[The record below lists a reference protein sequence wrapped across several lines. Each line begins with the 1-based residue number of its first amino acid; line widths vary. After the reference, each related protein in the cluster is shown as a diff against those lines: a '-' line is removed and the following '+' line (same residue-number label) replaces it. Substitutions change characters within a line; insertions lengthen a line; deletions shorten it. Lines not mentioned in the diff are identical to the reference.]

1 MQTKT
6 GVEHVRSLMS
16 APVKKRGK
24 EREVPKA
31 KKPSALR
38 KVRYFGMLSTFY
50 FIPLFK
56 NVVLSVLTFSTG
68 MTTKLSGAIF
78 CAA

>member
-1 MQTKT
+1 MVQTKP

-24 EREVPKA
+24 EREIPKA

-38 KVRYFGMLSTFY
+38 KVRYLTLQWHVHCFLYTMGHKNVPLYLCPYLRQLSTDF
-50 FIPLFK
+50 
-56 NVVLSVLTFSTG
+56 
-68 MTTKLSGAIF
+68 
-78 CAA
+78 

>member
-1 MQTKT
+1 MQSRTS
-6 GVEHVRSLMS
+6 VERVRSLMS

-38 KVRYFGMLSTFY
+38 KVRYIGMASASNYISF
-50 FIPLFK
+50 FK
-56 NVVLSVLTFSTG
+56 Y
-68 MTTKLSGAIF
+68 
-78 CAA
+78 

>member
-1 MQTKT
+1 MAGLQNKAAA
-6 GVEHVRSLMS
+6 ERVRSLMS

-38 KVRYFGMLSTFY
+38 KVS
-50 FIPLFK
+50 
-56 NVVLSVLTFSTG
+56 
-68 MTTKLSGAIF
+68 
-78 CAA
+78 

>member
-1 MQTKT
+1 VAGSQSKT

-38 KVRYFGMLSTFY
+38 KVRLEWHVHSFL
-50 FIPLFK
+50 
-56 NVVLSVLTFSTG
+56 
-68 MTTKLSGAIF
+68 
-78 CAA
+78 

>member
-1 MQTKT
+1 MA
-6 GVEHVRSLMS
+6 

-38 KVRYFGMLSTFY
+38 KVRYFAVTS
-50 FIPLFK
+50 
-56 NVVLSVLTFSTG
+56 
-68 MTTKLSGAIF
+68 IF
-78 CAA
+78 NYVFHVILG

>member
-1 MQTKT
+1 MSGLQNKP

-31 KKPSALR
+31 RKPSALR
-38 KVRYFGMLSTFY
+38 KVRYFRVAS
-50 FIPLFK
+50 
-56 NVVLSVLTFSTG
+56 VLIMSRNFFVLTFSATFD
-68 MTTKLSGAIF
+68 SEAN
-78 CAA
+78 